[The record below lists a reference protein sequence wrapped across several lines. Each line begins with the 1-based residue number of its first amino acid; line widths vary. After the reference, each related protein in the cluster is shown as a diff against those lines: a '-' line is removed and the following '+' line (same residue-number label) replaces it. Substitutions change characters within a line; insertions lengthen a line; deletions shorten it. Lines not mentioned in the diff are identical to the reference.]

1 MVAGERGTRR
11 EVRVHLLVG
20 AFCFAAFVGLGLL
33 VRHVPG
39 SLDRLLRDT
48 VATRWQ
54 GELGTVA
61 WLVSAALGPILP
73 VLLGVAL
80 LVVTVRWRRRGDPR
94 AWVTLRVLVLLGLCR
109 ATSWVGKPLFERER
123 PRIYADF
130 AYPSG
135 HVVSVTSTGV
145 AVVVLCVWLAPAFAS
160 LARATALAAT
170 LLICGA
176 RVALGVH
183 WVTDTVGAVLAVAG
197 VGLLAIPALRLLPA
211 QHRGR
216 SPVRDGVGRAGR

>member
-80 LVVTVRWRRRGDPR
+80 LVVGLWRVR
-94 AWVTLRVLVLLGLCR
+94 
-109 ATSWVGKPLFERER
+109 
-123 PRIYADF
+123 RI
-130 AYPSG
+130 
-135 HVVSVTSTGV
+135 T
-145 AVVVLCVWLAPAFAS
+145 
-160 LARATALAAT
+160 
-170 LLICGA
+170 
-176 RVALGVH
+176 
-183 WVTDTVGAVLAVAG
+183 
-197 VGLLAIPALRLLPA
+197 
-211 QHRGR
+211 
-216 SPVRDGVGRAGR
+216 

>member
-11 EVRVHLLVG
+11 EVRVRLLVG

-61 WLVSAALGPILP
+61 WLVSAVLGPILP

-80 LVVTVRWRRRGDPR
+80 LVVTVRSRRRGDLR
-94 AWVTLRVLVLLGLCR
+94 AWVT
-109 ATSWVGKPLFERER
+109 
-123 PRIYADF
+123 
-130 AYPSG
+130 
-135 HVVSVTSTGV
+135 
-145 AVVVLCVWLAPAFAS
+145 
-160 LARATALAAT
+160 
-170 LLICGA
+170 
-176 RVALGVH
+176 LGVH

-211 QHRGR
+211 QHRNR